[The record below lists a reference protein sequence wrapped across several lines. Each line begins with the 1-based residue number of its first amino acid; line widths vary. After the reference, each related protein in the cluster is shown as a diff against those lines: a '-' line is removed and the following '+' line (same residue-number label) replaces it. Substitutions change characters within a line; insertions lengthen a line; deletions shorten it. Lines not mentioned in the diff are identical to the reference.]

1 MKKILLILLSLI
13 ISSEAYSFDWSTL
26 SMTPAEKNEESDE
39 DAVFLTDSDSKI
51 YIIENEQ
58 KVNDQIA
65 TEIAQFI
72 RIAKSWKYIVWKEM
86 KFYITSDGL
95 QFAVY
100 PSKIEYKN
108 EDLLPFIPGG
118 MVFSYEEGAQR
129 YDFRLIKK
137 NTIIKMRGAY
147 IEEEPLLA
155 KISEALND
163 PKSFMKKRDP
173 DFLLAKIE
181 ELENKLDKA
190 ETNALSAK
198 IQNDKIAAD
207 LIAFQNARM
216 FNSKQFV
223 SADIIS
229 RIVELKKADSRITTE
244 EMKKKMDEEKKNI
257 SLEEINLIYGVY
269 FNEYKK

>member
-1 MKKILLILLSLI
+1 MKKILVLIFSI
-13 ISSEAYSFDWSTL
+13 VISSEVYSFDWSTV
-26 SMTPAEKNEESDE
+26 SMSPAEKSE
-39 DAVFLTDSDSKI
+39 DAEEDSVYLTDSDSKI
-51 YIIENEQ
+51 YIIENEK
-58 KVNDQIA
+58 KVDAQIA
-65 TEIAQFI
+65 SEITQFI
-72 RIAKSWKYIVWKEM
+72 RIAKNWKYIQWNEM
-86 KFYITSDGL
+86 KFFIIPEGI

-100 PSKIEYKN
+100 PSKAEYKN
-108 EDLLPFIPGG
+108 EDLLPFIPSG

-190 ETNALSAK
+190 EISALSAK
-198 IQNDKIAAD
+198 IQNEKTASD

-216 FNSKQFV
+216 FNSKKIV
-223 SADIIS
+223 SNDIIA
-229 RIVELKKADSRITTE
+229 RIVELKKTDPKITVE
-244 EMKKKMDEEKKNI
+244 EMKKKMDEEKRTI
-257 SLEEINLIYGVY
+257 TLDEINLIFGVY

>member
-1 MKKILLILLSLI
+1 MKKLI
-13 ISSEAYSFDWSTL
+13 IILSIIISVEAYSFDWSTI
-26 SMTPAEKNEESDE
+26 SMSPAEKNEEFDE
-39 DAVFLTDSDSKI
+39 DAVYLTDSDSKI
-51 YIIENEQ
+51 YIIGNEQ
-58 KVNDQIA
+58 KVDAQIA
-65 TEIAQFI
+65 SEIAQFV
-72 RIAKSWKYIVWKEM
+72 RIAKSWKFIQWNEM

-100 PSKIEYKN
+100 PSKIEYRN
-108 EDLLPFIPGG
+108 ENLLPYIPGG
-118 MVFSYEEGAQR
+118 LVFSYEEGAQR

-198 IQNDKIAAD
+198 IQNDKVATD

-216 FNSKQFV
+216 FNSKKTV
-223 SADIIS
+223 NADIIA
-229 RIVELKKADSRITTE
+229 RVVELKKADSRISSE
-244 EMKKKMDEEKKNI
+244 EMKKKMEEEKKI
-257 SLEEINLIYGVY
+257 VSLEEINLIYGVY

>member
-1 MKKILLILLSLI
+1 MKKLIFILSLV
-13 ISSEAYSFDWSTL
+13 ISAEAYSFDWSTISL
-26 SMTPAEKNEESDE
+26 TSAEKNEESDE
-39 DAVFLTDSDSKI
+39 DSVYLTDSDSKI
-51 YIIENEQ
+51 YIIENEH
-58 KVNDQIA
+58 KVDAQIA
-65 TEIAQFI
+65 SEIAQFI
-72 RIAKSWKYIVWKEM
+72 RIAKGWKFILWNEM
-86 KFYITSDGL
+86 KFYITPEGL

-100 PSKIEYKN
+100 PSKVEYKN
-108 EDLLPFIPGG
+108 ENLLPFIPGG
-118 MVFSYEEGAQR
+118 MVFSHEEGSQR

-216 FNSKQFV
+216 FNSKKAV
-223 SADIIS
+223 TADIIA
-229 RIVELKKADSRITTE
+229 RIVELKKEDSRLTAE
-244 EMKKKMDEEKKNI
+244 EMKKKMDIEKKNVT
-257 SLEEINLIYGVY
+257 LEEINLIYGVY

>member
-1 MKKILLILLSLI
+1 MNKLLIIILTLI
-13 ISSEAYSFDWSTL
+13 ISVDAFSYDWSSI
-26 SMTPAEKNEESDE
+26 SMTPTDKPEDLEEDS
-39 DAVFLTDSDSKI
+39 VYLTDSDSKL
-51 YIIENEQ
+51 YIIENE
-58 KVNDQIA
+58 KKADAQIA
-65 TEIAQFI
+65 SEIAQFV
-72 RIAKSWKYIVWKEM
+72 RTAKSWKYIQWNEM
-86 KFYITSDGL
+86 KFYITSDGI

-100 PSKIEYKN
+100 PSKIYYKN

-190 ETNALSAK
+190 ETAALSAK
-198 IQNDKIAAD
+198 IQNEKVALD

-216 FNSKQFV
+216 FNSKKTV
-223 SADIIS
+223 NEDIIS
-229 RIVELKKADSRITTE
+229 RVVDLKRADPRITAE
-244 EMKKKMDEEKKNI
+244 EMKRKMDEEKKNVT
-257 SLEEINLIYGVY
+257 LEEINLIYGVY